1 MITLQSKGELLT
13 FRPELTRFLLRNDE
27 SAGNVRSRRRARPGN
42 PYLEGA
48 LGIAA
53 ISISHTRNAY
63 LSAKSRRI
71 AARWRP
77 LRATVAIWRALLVR
91 SGVSQPP
98 KRLPRSRR
106 RLLQLPD
113 SPLSLA
119 GWTRKLTGKLTGRW
133 EQPSIAI
140 G

>member
-63 LSAKSRRI
+63 LSAGC
-71 AARWRP
+71 
-77 LRATVAIWRALLVR
+77 VQQ
-91 SGVSQPP
+91 SGVRVGPDQ
-98 KRLPRSRR
+98 RYRR
-106 RLLQLPD
+106 V
-113 SPLSLA
+113 A
-119 GWTRKLTGKLTGRW
+119 A
-133 EQPSIAI
+133 E
-140 G
+140 